1 MASSLVKVLI
11 HVVFSTKNR
20 APLITGALSNDLYP
34 YMAGITRQKGGTLLA
49 LGGMPDHVH
58 ILLRLKADLKLSD
71 LVRAVKAISS
81 KWIHEKPEP
90 IPEFGWQTGYA
101 AFSVSQSR
109 EAAVRSYILNQ
120 AAHHH
125 RVSFEEELVELL
137 KKHQIEFNPAHLFD

>member
-20 APLITGALSNDLYP
+20 APLIDGALSNDLYP
-34 YMAGITRQKGGTLLA
+34 YMAGIIRQKGGTLLA

-81 KWIHEKPEP
+81 KWIHERLEP

-120 AAHHH
+120 AAHHR
-125 RVSFEEELVELL
+125 RVSFEEELMELL
-137 KKHQIEFNPAHLFD
+137 KKHQIEFNPEYLFD